1 MDDSSERPAA
11 PSRIGGLEQLGRY
24 ELVCVLS
31 RAEYGST
38 WACIATAPPN
48 LGRVFSLRRIV
59 VGAGDEEVVAKPI
72 LKTAALWEGIT
83 RPGILPVVDS
93 VESSGRVGIVGE
105 YAEGEPLRTVVHLA
119 RLRKMPMPQPIA
131 FRVATDL
138 IQALVNLIGTALRKP
153 ELSASMHG
161 GLLPDVVLLT
171 SSGET
176 RVTEPGV
183 TTEITRIP
191 ALMRHEKLIAY
202 QSPEQLSDGKTDA
215 RTDVFVVGTMLWE
228 MVAGKPLF
236 LTEDGKADERTHEA
250 TRQRVLNAE
259 APRLDDPSLG
269 VQPAVDKALADLV
282 ERCLQKKAASRF
294 PSLQDLATTLRK
306 TVGSKAG
313 TRKEVATYLTE
324 LVGSTLETRR
334 AAIER
339 ASLSAPQ
346 EIPSENEHVPTSAR
360 EVVPAGIEVDVDVG
374 DGDDID
380 GDLDEDL
387 LLDEASGEIQR
398 PPVPPRIEIKSAP
411 ARQKWPA
418 APQIFGDS
426 SKPGIPRPVSPQPP
440 AVAPA
445 STPSPSKAKTVDE
458 APADS
463 VKPAVEAVSAKDAE
477 APEAAPKQEPA
488 EPAGEGMAAAPVPNP
503 FEQPFADPAIP
514 MPVLPIEEPAP
525 ERAPEGAPEG
535 APEEPVQP
543 ASAVAEEPAEKAE
556 LALPFESLPDATEA
570 ESASPERKRK
580 MMFIVGGVVGVA
592 ALLLLVGIIASS
604 GNDAAGS
611 GTDLTPSAT
620 APVEV
625 TPEAA
630 PVVPEAAPDP
640 TPEAA
645 APDAAPQQDAAPEA
659 APPEPTTEPVA
670 AKPPPKPAGGKPP
683 QKYKPKPKPYVPSGI

>member
-59 VGAGDEEVVAKPI
+59 VGAGDEDVVTKPI
-72 LKTAALWEGIT
+72 MKTAALWEGIT

-105 YAEGEPLRTVVHLA
+105 YAEGEPLRTVLHLG
-119 RLRKMPMPQPIA
+119 RLRKTPMPQPIA

-171 SSGET
+171 ASGET

-191 ALMRHEKLIAY
+191 ALMRHEKLVAY
-202 QSPEQLSDGKTDA
+202 QSPEQLSDGRTDA

-236 LTEDGKADERTHEA
+236 LPEDGKTDERTHEA
-250 TRQRVLNAE
+250 TRQRVLTVE

-269 VQPAVDKALADLV
+269 VQPPVDKALADLV

-306 TVGSKAG
+306 AVGSKAG

-360 EVVPAGIEVDVDVG
+360 EVVPADIDVDVDVG
-374 DGDDID
+374 DGDDLEGGHD
-380 GDLDEDL
+380 DEDL
-387 LLDEASGEIQR
+387 LLEEASGEIQR

-418 APQIFGDS
+418 APQILGDPG
-426 SKPGIPRPVSPQPP
+426 KPSIPRPVSPQPP
-440 AVAPA
+440 GVTASPA
-445 STPSPSKAKTVDE
+445 STPSPAKAETPGKSPPEDAKLSE
-458 APADS
+458 
-463 VKPAVEAVSAKDAE
+463 EEGSAKQADAGD
-477 APEAAPKQEPA
+477 ATAQQEPKLESMP
-488 EPAGEGMAAAPVPNP
+488 EPVIENKAAVAAPNP
-503 FEQPFADPAIP
+503 FEQPFEQAVPP
-514 MPVLPIEEPAP
+514 PVLPVESPAP
-525 ERAPEGAPEG
+525 APVDPVPA
-535 APEEPVQP
+535 EEPVKN
-543 ASAVAEEPAEKAE
+543 VEE
-556 LALPFESLPDATEA
+556 ALPFESLPDATEA
-570 ESASPERKRK
+570 ETVSPERKRK
-580 MMFIVGGVVGVA
+580 LMFIVGGVVGVA
-592 ALLLLVGIIASS
+592 ALLLVVGIIIASS
-604 GNDAAGS
+604 GNGDATS
-611 GTDLTPSAT
+611 GADAFPSAT
-620 APVEV
+620 AVV

-630 PVVPEAAPDP
+630 PVVPEAEPPKEP

-645 APDAAPQQDAAPEA
+645 APEAAPPDAAPEA
-659 APPEPTTEPVA
+659 APREPTTEPVA
-670 AKPPPKPAGGKPP
+670 AKPAPKSTGGKPAGPKP
-683 QKYKPKPKPYVPSGI
+683 KPKPKPYVPSGI

>member
-105 YAEGEPLRTVVHLA
+105 YAEGEPLRTVLHLA

-228 MVAGKPLF
+228 MVTGKPLF

-250 TRQRVLNAE
+250 TRQRVLNAD

-269 VQPAVDKALADLV
+269 VQPVVDKALADLV

-334 AAIER
+334 AAIDR

-360 EVVPAGIEVDVDVG
+360 EVVPAGIDVDVDVG
-374 DGDDID
+374 DGDDIEE
-380 GDLDEDL
+380 DEDL

-426 SKPGIPRPVSPQPP
+426 SKAGIPRPVSPQPP

-445 STPSPSKAKTVDE
+445 STPSPSKAKTLDE
-458 APADS
+458 ASTDS
-463 VKPAVEAVSAKDAE
+463 AKPAVEEVSEKDAE
-477 APEAAPKQEPA
+477 AQEAAPKQEPA
-488 EPAGEGMAAAPVPNP
+488 EPADEGMAAAPVPNP
-503 FEQPFADPAIP
+503 FEQPFADAGIP

-525 ERAPEGAPEG
+525 EPAQPEFA
-535 APEEPVQP
+535 A
-543 ASAVAEEPAEKAE
+543 AEEPAEKVE
-556 LALPFESLPDATEA
+556 EALPFASLPDTTEA

-580 MMFIVGGVVGVA
+580 MMLIVGGVVGVA
-592 ALLLLVGIIASS
+592 ALLLVVGIIASS
-604 GNDAAGS
+604 GNEEAGS
-611 GTDLTPSAT
+611 GADLTPSAT

-670 AKPPPKPAGGKPP
+670 AKPPPKSTGGKPAAP
-683 QKYKPKPKPYVPSGI
+683 RPKPKPKPYVPSGI

>member
-105 YAEGEPLRTVVHLA
+105 YAEGEPLRTVLHLA
-119 RLRKMPMPQPIA
+119 RLRKIPMPQPIA

-183 TTEITRIP
+183 TTEITHIP

-228 MVAGKPLF
+228 MVTGKPLF
-236 LTEDGKADERTHEA
+236 LLEDGKADERTHEA
-250 TRQRVLNAE
+250 TRQRVLNVD

-269 VQPAVDKALADLV
+269 VQPAIDKALADLV

-324 LVGSTLETRR
+324 IVGSTLETRR
-334 AAIER
+334 AAIAR

-360 EVVPAGIEVDVDVG
+360 EVVPAGMDVDVDVG
-374 DGDDID
+374 DGDDIE
-380 GDLDEDL
+380 GDEDL

-418 APQIFGDS
+418 APQTFGDS

-440 AVAPA
+440 AVAAGPA
-445 STPSPSKAKTVDE
+445 STPSPSKVKTPDD

-477 APEAAPKQEPA
+477 AQEAAPKQGPADPA
-488 EPAGEGMAAAPVPNP
+488 EEGMAAAPVPNP
-503 FEQPFADPAIP
+503 FEQPFADAAIP

-525 ERAPEGAPEG
+525 EPAPPE
-535 APEEPVQP
+535 
-543 ASAVAEEPAEKAE
+543 SAAAQEPAERAE
-556 LALPFESLPDATEA
+556 LALPFESLPDAVEA
-570 ESASPERKRK
+570 EGASPERKRK

-592 ALLLLVGIIASS
+592 ALLLVVGIIASS
-604 GNDAAGS
+604 GNDDAGS
-611 GTDLTPSAT
+611 TTDPTPSAT

-630 PVVPEAAPDP
+630 PVVPEAAPEP

-645 APDAAPQQDAAPEA
+645 APDATPPQDAAPEA

-670 AKPPPKPAGGKPP
+670 AKPPPKSTGGKPAAP
-683 QKYKPKPKPYVPSGI
+683 KPKPKPKPYVPSGI

>member
-59 VGAGDEEVVAKPI
+59 VGAGDEDVVAKPI

-105 YAEGEPLRTVVHLA
+105 YAEGEPLRTVLHLA

-236 LTEDGKADERTHEA
+236 LPEDGKADERTHEA

-259 APRLDDPSLG
+259 APRLDDASLG

-440 AVAPA
+440 AVAAGPA
-445 STPSPSKAKTVDE
+445 STPSPPKAKTSDE
-458 APADS
+458 AAPADS
-463 VKPAVEAVSAKDAE
+463 VKPAVEVVSAKDPE
-477 APEAAPKQEPA
+477 AQEAAPKQEPTVDA
-488 EPAGEGMAAAPVPNP
+488 AMAAAPVPNP
-503 FEQPFADPAIP
+503 FEQPFADAAIP

-525 ERAPEGAPEG
+525 DEPAPAP
-535 APEEPVQP
+535 AVEPVER
-543 ASAVAEEPAEKAE
+543 VEE
-556 LALPFESLPDATEA
+556 ALPFESFPDTTEV
-570 ESASPERKRK
+570 ERASPERKRK
-580 MMFIVGGVVGVA
+580 LMFIVGGVVGVA
-592 ALLLLVGIIASS
+592 ALLLVVGIIASS
-604 GNDAAGS
+604 GNHDAGS
-611 GTDLTPSAT
+611 GTDRTPSAT

-670 AKPPPKPAGGKPP
+670 AKPPKPAGGKPAAP
-683 QKYKPKPKPYVPSGI
+683 RPKPKPKPKPYVPSGI

>member
-59 VGAGDEEVVAKPI
+59 VGAGDEDVVAKPI

-105 YAEGEPLRTVVHLA
+105 YAEGEPLRTVLHLA

-191 ALMRHEKLIAY
+191 SLIRHEKLIAY

-236 LTEDGKADERTHEA
+236 LPEDGKADERTHEA

-259 APRLDDPSLG
+259 VPRLDDASLG

-306 TVGSKAG
+306 TVGPKAG

-334 AAIER
+334 AAIDR

-387 LLDEASGEIQR
+387 LLDDASGEIRR
-398 PPVPPRIEIKSAP
+398 PPVPPRVEIKSAP

-440 AVAPA
+440 AVAAGPA
-445 STPSPSKAKTVDE
+445 STPSPSKAKTSDE

-477 APEAAPKQEPA
+477 AQEAAPKQEPA
-488 EPAGEGMAAAPVPNP
+488 GTADEGMAAPPVPNP
-503 FEQPFADPAIP
+503 FEQPFADAAIP

-525 ERAPEGAPEG
+525 DEPAPAP
-535 APEEPVQP
+535 
-543 ASAVAEEPAEKAE
+543 AEEPAERVE
-556 LALPFESLPDATEA
+556 EALPFASYPDTPEV
-570 ESASPERKRK
+570 ENASPERKRK
-580 MMFIVGGVVGVA
+580 LMFIVGGVVGVA
-592 ALLLLVGIIASS
+592 ALLLVVGIIASS
-604 GNDAAGS
+604 GNDDAGS

-630 PVVPEAAPDP
+630 PVVAEAAPDP

-670 AKPPPKPAGGKPP
+670 AKPPPKPAGGKPAAP
-683 QKYKPKPKPYVPSGI
+683 RPKPKPKPYVPSGI

>member
-105 YAEGEPLRTVVHLA
+105 YAEGEPLRTVLHLA
-119 RLRKMPMPQPIA
+119 RLRKIPMPQPIA

-153 ELSASMHG
+153 ELSTSMHG

-228 MVAGKPLF
+228 MVTGKPLF
-236 LTEDGKADERTHEA
+236 LPEDGKADERTHEA
-250 TRQRVLNAE
+250 TRQRVLNVD

-324 LVGSTLETRR
+324 IVGSTLETRR

-360 EVVPAGIEVDVDVG
+360 EVVPAGIDVDVDVG
-374 DGDDID
+374 DGDDIE
-380 GDLDEDL
+380 GDEDL

-418 APQIFGDS
+418 TPQIFGDS

-440 AVAPA
+440 AVAAGPA
-445 STPSPSKAKTVDE
+445 STPSPSKVKTPDD

-463 VKPAVEAVSAKDAE
+463 VKPVVEAVSAKNAE
-477 APEAAPKQEPA
+477 AQDAPKQEPA
-488 EPAGEGMAAAPVPNP
+488 EPADEGMAAAPAPVPNP
-503 FEQPFADPAIP
+503 FEQPFADAAIP

-525 ERAPEGAPEG
+525 EPAP
-535 APEEPVQP
+535 P
-543 ASAVAEEPAEKAE
+543 ASAAAQEPAERAE
-556 LALPFESLPDATEA
+556 LALPFESLPDAMEA
-570 ESASPERKRK
+570 EGASPERKRK
-580 MMFIVGGVVGVA
+580 MMFVVGGVVGVA
-592 ALLLLVGIIASS
+592 ALLLVVGIIASS
-604 GNDAAGS
+604 GNDDADS
-611 GTDLTPSAT
+611 TTDLTPSAT

-645 APDAAPQQDAAPEA
+645 APDAKPPQDAAPEA
-659 APPEPTTEPVA
+659 APAEPTTEPVA
-670 AKPPPKPAGGKPP
+670 AKPPPKSTGGKPAAP
-683 QKYKPKPKPYVPSGI
+683 KPKPKPKPYVPSGI